1 MTQLTVTA
9 TINAPLANVWEKW
22 TTPADI
28 MQWNFASDD
37 RECPAAENNLVIA
50 GTFKA
55 RMAAKDGS
63 AAFDFEGIY
72 TDIIE
77 NSLIAYKLE
86 DDRKVSITFAEN
98 NGQTVVTET
107 FDPENENPLEMQ
119 QAGRQAILDNFKKY
133 VEATK

>member
-9 TINAPLANVWEKW
+9 TINAPLTKVRLSW

-28 MQWNFASDD
+28 MQRNFASDD
-37 RECPAAENNLVIA
+37 RECPAAENNLVIG

-86 DDRKVSITFAEN
+86 DDRKVSITFTEN
-98 NGQTVVTET
+98 NSQTVVTET

-133 VEATK
+133 VENN

>member
-1 MTQLTVTA
+1 
-9 TINAPLANVWEKW
+9 
-22 TTPADI
+22 

-37 RECPAAENNLVIA
+37 RECPAAENNLVIG

-55 RMAAKDGS
+55 RMAAKNGS
-63 AAFDFEGIY
+63 AAFDFEGVY

-86 DDRKVSITFAEN
+86 DDRKISVTFSEN
-98 NGQTVVTET
+98 NGQTTVTET

-133 VEATK
+133 V